1 MSTTKLERR
10 INKKFETRDQSL
22 PITGGGRR
30 WRMLG
35 DHMFFQ
41 GYKGRSIEK
50 FTATLLPI
58 MGGGR
63 EE

>member
-1 MSTTKLERR
+1 ME
-10 INKKFETRDQSL
+10 
-22 PITGGGRR
+22 
-30 WRMLG
+30 MLG

-50 FTATLLPI
+50 FTTTLSPI
-58 MGGGR
+58 MGGG